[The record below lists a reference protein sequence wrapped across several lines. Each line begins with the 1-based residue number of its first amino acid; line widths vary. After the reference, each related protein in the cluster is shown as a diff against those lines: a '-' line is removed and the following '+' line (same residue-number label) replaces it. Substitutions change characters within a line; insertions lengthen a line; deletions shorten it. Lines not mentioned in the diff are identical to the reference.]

1 MKTVNMVRTD
11 KKANRKL
18 LWSRAWTGSILA
30 ALAAA
35 IGIFAVMLQMEKKVL
50 SEYERSG
57 IYVAAREIP
66 KGERITSENYADFLY
81 LKEVDQGIIPATALT
96 EPEQLAGLSARV
108 SIAEGTLLTTGMFEE
123 QQEIIARM
131 EEPVIAG
138 FKAEDLYQV
147 AGGVLRAGDRIHIY
161 TVSESGVAH
170 LIWREIFVEQV
181 FDSAGNAI
189 GGGDRLSAAQRVNV
203 YLDAGDVEQF
213 YTELARG
220 TLRVVKV
227 CE

>member
-1 MKTVNMVRTD
+1 MRTMRAD
-11 KKANRKL
+11 KKIDRKV
-18 LWSRAWTGSILA
+18 LWSRVWTGSIIA

-35 IGIFAVMLQMEKKVL
+35 IGIFAVMLQMEKQVL
-50 SEYERSG
+50 SEYERGG
-57 IYVAAREIP
+57 IYVASREIP
-66 KGERITSENYADFLY
+66 KGERITSRNYRDYLC
-81 LKEVDQGIIPATALT
+81 LKEVDKGVVPSTALA
-96 EPEQLAGLSARV
+96 EPEQIEGLIARV

-123 QQEIIARM
+123 QQEILARM

-138 FKAEDLYQV
+138 FKADDLYQV

-161 TVSESGVAH
+161 TVSESGIAH

-189 GGGDRLSAAQRVNV
+189 GGEDSLSSAQRVNV